1 MLRESM
7 KHDSNNQQL
16 GCWGRLQFCFSAFYV
31 TLGYRYLYWVYHSIT
46 LASWRRVG
54 DTENCEMPFA
64 DDEVVDM
71 IWQAMVIIADIVFIF

>member
-16 GCWGRLQFCFSAFYV
+16 GCWRRLQFCFSAFYV
-31 TLGYRYLYWVYHSIT
+31 TLGNYRYWAYHSIT
-46 LASWRRVG
+46 LACWRRVG
-54 DTENCEMPFA
+54 DTENCEMPYA